1 MHIAK
6 SSWPARGRLSG
17 TILHAANICRKNLP
31 NRKGRTIGVVEEKK
45 VKENNKAIRLY
56 LLLLFTVCYG
66 LGIIELL
73 TNTGKAYEFL
83 RIGFT
88 FFQF

>member
-1 MHIAK
+1 M
-6 SSWPARGRLSG
+6 
-17 TILHAANICRKNLP
+17 
-31 NRKGRTIGVVEEKK
+31 
-45 VKENNKAIRLY
+45 KENNKAIRLY

-88 FFQF
+88 FFTVLSALITKRVTNVKSHYIFAIDIYLYNC